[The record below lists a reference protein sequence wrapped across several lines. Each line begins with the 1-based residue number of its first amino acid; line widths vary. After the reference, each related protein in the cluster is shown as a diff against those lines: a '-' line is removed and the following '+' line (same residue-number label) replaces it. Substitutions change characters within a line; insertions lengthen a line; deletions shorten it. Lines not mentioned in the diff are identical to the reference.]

1 MKFNVF
7 SSPVEALRAMV
18 RGVQFADVNAVP
30 EEALEEAKDLEKHI
44 FYCKVLNRVVTP
56 SECAAHFKKMK
67 SDKILNRAECIK
79 QNAIIEGY
87 EREIWLKALSMVYY
101 PLYMIANREAIDTIK
116 EMREW
121 QHKI

>member
-1 MKFNVF
+1 MKFKIF
-7 SSPVEALRAMV
+7 STPVEALRAMV

-30 EEALEEAKDLEKHI
+30 EDALEEAKDLEQHI

-56 SECAAHFKKMK
+56 AECAAHFKRMK
-67 SDKILNRAECIK
+67 SDKILNRADCI
-79 QNAIIEGY
+79 NDNSVREGY
-87 EREIWLKALSMVYY
+87 EKEIHIKAVSMVYY

-121 QHKI
+121 QNKL